1 MADLAVCVGRP
12 PASLHHGPLSLNR
25 CAQAAGHEA
34 ESAPTP
40 DPDVVPEQTGSGTK
54 IGRHRPSATS
64 LTSGARPD
72 LCRPKCGSG
81 RSIQPDGG
89 GAPPA
94 GLLCPEPHASACVAS
109 HTATRQG
116 CIASRPAPSRALR
129 QCQPALSCVAHVSCP
144 MRNIRVLLFHSFK
157 VRSCMT
163 LTLTLL
169 SASC

>member
-1 MADLAVCVGRP
+1 MLLIYSPSQSFAQRSEHGGRGRRGRGEDLALANLAVCAGRP

-72 LCRPKCGSG
+72 LCRPQCGSG
-81 RSIQPDGG
+81 RSIQRDG

-94 GLLCPEPHASACVAS
+94 GLLSPEPHAGACLRCAAS
-109 HTATRQG
+109 HTFLAACVTYVR
-116 CIASRPAPSRALR
+116 CCSTASRCARA
-129 QCQPALSCVAHVSCP
+129 
-144 MRNIRVLLFHSFK
+144 
-157 VRSCMT
+157 
-163 LTLTLL
+163 
-169 SASC
+169 